1 MPDSEASA
9 PHDDAYETDYE
20 IGQDNVEVL
29 GLDVHN
35 PVFFLAASL
44 ILAFAGLTLIFPEV
58 AGNYLVTAKTYTLQ
72 SFDWLF
78 AITPVIVFVFCI
90 GLMVSPLGRIR
101 LGGAQA
107 TPDFKMHSW
116 IAMLFAAGV
125 GIGFMFWGAAEPLAY
140 YSDW

>member
-1 MPDSEASA
+1 M
-9 PHDDAYETDYE
+9 
-20 IGQDNVEVL
+20 GQDNVEVL

-44 ILAFAGLTLIFPEV
+44 VLLFGGLTLIFPTASGEV
-58 AGNYLVTAKTYTLQ
+58 LSAARSHTLQ

-78 AITPVIVFVFCI
+78 AATPVIVFVFCLALAI
-90 GLMVSPLGRIR
+90 SPLGRIR
-101 LGGAQA
+101 LGGQSAA
-107 TPDFKMHSW
+107 PDYKIHSW

-140 YSDW
+140 HTDWFGMPLGAEPVGMIG